1 MTPSEVVLL
10 DGERFAGKRL
20 VGNVRLLHADRK
32 VAADELAV
40 AVLTAAF
47 LANDERDAVRFETG
61 DLPRW
66 FGLRSRR
73 ALFVG
78 RETPPWPRDTLEWA
92 VPSFLAELTTGEHR
106 DRAPVGA
113 LVDSFF
119 DGDRAD
125 PWRYVVDLV
134 TDGLAARGLLDRR
147 PERVFRLD
155 TGRIEYDLPAS
166 IAQLTRETAPEPIE
180 RLFGATQTARPDVW
194 ELLQWEIER
203 AVSAHGCERG
213 VQLLSRLLL
222 LTETRRSCPDDEA
235 GSNPGTE

>member
-1 MTPSEVVLL
+1 MAELTPSEVVLL

-20 VGNVRLLHADRK
+20 VGNVRLLHGDRK

-40 AVLTAAF
+40 GVLTAAF
-47 LANDERDAVRFETG
+47 LANDERDVIRFETG

-78 RETPPWPRDTLEWA
+78 PGREAPAWPRHTLEWA
-92 VPSFLAELTTGEHR
+92 VPAFLAEMTTREEQE
-106 DRAPVGA
+106 RAPVGA

-134 TDGLAARGLLDRR
+134 KDGLAARDLLDRR
-147 PERVFRLD
+147 PERLFRLD
-155 TGRIEYDLPAS
+155 TGRIEYVLPAS
-166 IAQLTRETAPEPIE
+166 TEHLARETAPERIE
-180 RLFGATQTARPDVW
+180 RLFGATATARPEVW
-194 ELLQWEIER
+194 ELLRWEIRR
-203 AVSAHGCERG
+203 AVAARTDSSAEYSYS
-213 VQLLSRLLL
+213 VDVF
-222 LTETRRSCPDDEA
+222 P
-235 GSNPGTE
+235 